1 MLLYAQYLTGEN
13 SNMKIKIKAKLKVTQ
28 SFVTLKI
35 KTVIRI
41 RIRVRA
47 RRSLLRRERRA
58 ITEDFNRIE
67 ADRKFLDDDDFDAV
81 IESAR
86 FRRQDLDE
94 TTPAME
100 DATQVVTTEAPTIT

>member
-1 MLLYAQYLTGEN
+1 M
-13 SNMKIKIKAKLKVTQ
+13 SIKIKLKLKATQ
-28 SFVTLKI
+28 SFVSLKI

-41 RIRVRA
+41 RIRIRA
-47 RRSLLRRERRA
+47 RRSLSRRERRA
-58 ITEDFNRIE
+58 ISEDFNRIE

-94 TTPAME
+94 TTPAV
-100 DATQVVTTEAPTIT
+100 DDVTQAVTTEAPTTTE